1 MDGSPGL
8 PMDVDTVR
16 PRDIDSPETSH
27 CPPAYKESEGISTVV
42 SGGSVAAQTPQ
53 PDLKALVADA
63 LAFADPS
70 GNRMPEYEYTVR
82 NRTKEFDSDGKLRK
96 DDETIGIR
104 TMQEGFFVFRIF
116 EGTGRDSPMPRSREQ
131 EQKIRKRLDEL
142 KSASPEERERIR
154 KKEAERNAWVK
165 EVPDAFNFAY
175 AGEEML
181 GNRKMMLVLCAPR
194 PGYRPRNMRARVFET
209 ERKALDRQGRSGTS
223 QSRRRNLRNGEYRN
237 GRGRKNR
244 EGNPI
249 CPAPHEARRMATGW
263 LSPRS
268 SGSGPHHDVEIGAQ
282 RDLIDHVG
290 FPANSHNGRR
300 SWSGFATNTSL
311 VHNESFRNSTRRR
324 AGDANGQITSAR
336 KGRGQPKAIH
346 AARRAADSRSYGPQV
361 RCKPADS
368 EIVIALRPEDIEWV
382 RELLAAESQAKLI
395 RLVEGGDSRQQSVE
409 NALAEIGA
417 DIDLVAVHDAVRPFV
432 DAAIIER
439 VISEAS
445 QTGAAIVGIVP
456 IDTVKLAHLNK
467 VRQTLTRE
475 RLVLTQ
481 TPQVFRTDLLKQA
494 FEKAREDGFIG
505 TDESSLVERLEQ
517 VEVSVVPGSD
527 RNIKIT
533 RPNDMDL
540 ARLFLSLEAAERI
553 AS

>member
-1 MDGSPGL
+1 MPIL
-8 PMDVDTVR
+8 VHTVR
-16 PRDIDSPETSH
+16 
-27 CPPAYKESEGISTVV
+27 K
-42 SGGSVAAQTPQ
+42 
-53 PDLKALVADA
+53 
-63 LAFADPS
+63 
-70 GNRMPEYEYTVR
+70 
-82 NRTKEFDSDGKLRK
+82 
-96 DDETIGIR
+96 
-104 TMQEGFFVFRIF
+104 FV
-116 EGTGRDSPMPRSREQ
+116 
-131 EQKIRKRLDEL
+131 
-142 KSASPEERERIR
+142 ASP
-154 KKEAERNAWVK
+154 
-165 EVPDAFNFAY
+165 
-175 AGEEML
+175 
-181 GNRKMMLVLCAPR
+181 
-194 PGYRPRNMRARVFET
+194 
-209 ERKALDRQGRSGTS
+209 
-223 QSRRRNLRNGEYRN
+223 
-237 GRGRKNR
+237 
-244 EGNPI
+244 
-249 CPAPHEARRMATGW
+249 
-263 LSPRS
+263 
-268 SGSGPHHDVEIGAQ
+268 
-282 RDLIDHVG
+282 
-290 FPANSHNGRR
+290 
-300 SWSGFATNTSL
+300 
-311 VHNESFRNSTRRR
+311 
-324 AGDANGQITSAR
+324 QI
-336 KGRGQPKAIH
+336 
-346 AARRAADSRSYGPQV
+346 
-361 RCKPADS
+361 S

-382 RELLAAESQAKLI
+382 RDLLAAESQAKLI

-432 DAAIIER
+432 DAPIIER
-439 VISEAS
+439 VILEAS